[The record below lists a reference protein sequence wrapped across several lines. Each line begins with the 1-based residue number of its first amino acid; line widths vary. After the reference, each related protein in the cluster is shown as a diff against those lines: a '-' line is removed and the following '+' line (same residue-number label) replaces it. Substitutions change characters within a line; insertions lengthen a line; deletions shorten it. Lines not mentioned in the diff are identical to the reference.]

1 MPDTKP
7 LLNTQP
13 SQTRF
18 NMGRNMEDQKKKK
31 KVLVVGAGAAGMC
44 PYTQILYPSPCPLHP
59 HTSSA
64 D

>member
-13 SQTRF
+13 SQTRY

-31 KVLVVGAGAAGMC
+31 KVLVVGAGAAGKSSFFDIIHL
-44 PYTQILYPSPCPLHP
+44 PFHLH
-59 HTSSA
+59 HMM
-64 D
+64 